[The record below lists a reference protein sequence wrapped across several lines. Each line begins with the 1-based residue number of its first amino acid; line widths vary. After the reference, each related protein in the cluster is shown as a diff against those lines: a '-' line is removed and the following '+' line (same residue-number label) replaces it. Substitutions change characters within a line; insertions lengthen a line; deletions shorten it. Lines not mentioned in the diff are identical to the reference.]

1 MKKLSVAFL
10 LFLGLT
16 SSLMAQQSVVVPATM
31 ASITIVGN
39 TATTLLVTGQAGKSI
54 YVTAVDLIPVAT
66 SVVQFIQGTGATCG
80 TGTSNLTGSL
90 VFSAGQTYLKGDG
103 YGTFWVLSPGNSL
116 CVIIGTALA
125 PGSLAYAQ
133 F

>member
-16 SSLMAQQSVVVPATM
+16 SSLLAQQSVIVPATM

-39 TATTLLVTGQAGKSI
+39 TATALLVTGQAGKSI
-54 YVTAVDLIPVAT
+54 YVTAVDLIPVAGST
-66 SVVQFIQGTGATCG
+66 VQFIQGTGPTCG

-103 YGTFWVLSPGNSL
+103 YGTFWVLAQGNSL
-116 CVIIGTALA
+116 CVVIG
-125 PGSLAYAQ
+125 
-133 F
+133 